1 MAQQIHKDMVPR
13 HGGSFD
19 PFFRETISPNVNFFQ
34 QQHWLHQSHTLIS
47 SHQYE
52 SPTDPP
58 SSPPHVPFSIPPS
71 PLPPAPDMFY
81 LLSPSL
87 SGDDTSADGLH
98 HSDSSGANSPSSSP
112 TNSFAQRQVRYNL
125 TPSPTSPLDRHG
137 RGRSP
142 DSADEEMDLLYA
154 EAQNRK
160 EAMRRQRIEAEQ
172 RRRDEL
178 RDRYA
183 KLKDVLPISTQ
194 KGTLFVELPP
204 TAEVILLFICMATSH
219 IAAPRDRIAILEE
232 TTRRLHTIKEKLSGG
247 SFEVPSLAPPLR
259 TGPIPTPSEGGF

>member
-1 MAQQIHKDMVPR
+1 MQ
-13 HGGSFD
+13 HGGHGQEARLD
-19 PFFRETISPNVNFFQ
+19 Q

-81 LLSPSL
+81 PLSPSL
-87 SGDDTSADGLH
+87 SGGDTSADGLH

-125 TPSPTSPLDRHG
+125 TPSPNSPLDRHG

-142 DSADEEMDLLYA
+142 DSDDEEMDLLYA

-194 KGTLFVELPP
+194 KSSKVS
-204 TAEVILLFICMATSH
+204 LLDRATSH
-219 IAAPRDRIAILEE
+219 IAALESESKALQDRIAMLEE

-259 TGPIPTPSEGGF
+259 TGPSPTPSEGGF